1 MMLQLDGL
9 SDVQRAVPMSAAQF
23 GNDFILTTLLQH
35 TLYVHIQ
42 GLLEILLCLLEL
54 HLGLFQLL
62 LLLVGWHVRPFGV
75 RAFGCHVRPFGV
87 RAFAAW
93 GLYLD
98 RFVRGLSPGIAV
110 LGIAVLGIA
119 VGWPVEHLAVK
130 FALFL
135 GYFRHV
141 RGQVPGRSISASLWA
156 ARDLSPG
163 MLLAVAG
170 ALVGGLK
177 GLFVA
182 RAAPVVAAS
191 NSVALYGTLHIA
203 YAQVSL
209 RRMTTLPYL
218 YRL

>member
-9 SDVQRAVPMSAAQF
+9 SDVQRAAPMSAAQL
-23 GNDFILTTLLQH
+23 GYDFILTTLLQH
-35 TLYVHIQ
+35 TPYVHIQ

-62 LLLVGWHVRPFGV
+62 LLLVGWHVRGL
-75 RAFGCHVRPFGV
+75 RAFG
-87 RAFAAW
+87 AW
-93 GLYLD
+93 
-98 RFVRGLSPGIAV
+98 GLSPGIAV
-110 LGIAVLGIA
+110 LGIAVPGIA
-119 VGWPVEHLAVK
+119 VGWPVKHLAVK
-130 FALFL
+130 FALLL
-135 GYFRHV
+135 GYRLSFD
-141 RGQVPGRSISASLWA
+141 GYGRELVCGTF
-156 ARDLSPG
+156 G

-191 NSVALYGTLHIA
+191 KSVTLYGTLHIA
-203 YAQVSL
+203 YAQFSL

-218 YRL
+218 YRI